1 MEVMEKNSA
10 TATHKGARIGAQK
23 TRLVIDLIRGKDVA
37 TALSIL
43 KNNNTRASVLIEKV
57 LKSSIANAVN
67 NLKLDETKLYVKEC
81 FVNDGPV
88 LKRIKMGSRG
98 HVDRNDHR
106 TSHIIVTV
114 AERL

>member
-1 MEVMEKNSA
+1 ME
-10 TATHKGARIGAQK
+10 ARAIAK
-23 TRLVIDLIRGKDVA
+23 TLRVSPIKARLVVDLIRGKDAA

-57 LKSSIANAVN
+57 LRSSIANAVN
-67 NLKLDETKLYVKEC
+67 NLNLDETKLYVKEC

>member
-1 MEVMEKNSA
+1 MEAMEKKCA
-10 TATHKGARIGAQK
+10 TAIHKGARIGSQK

-43 KNNNTRASVLIEKV
+43 KTSNTRASVLIETV
-57 LKSSIANAVN
+57 LRSSIANAVN
-67 NLKLDETKLYVKEC
+67 NMNLDETKLYVKEC